1 MSNVQL
7 IIREYGSHIIEKLE
21 KASTICILTSFVMKS
36 GVEFLKDALQKAAAN
51 GAEIKICTGDYLH
64 ITQPEALEILLGID
78 ERIEVRI
85 WKSNGVSFHPKAYIF
100 HVDGK
105 DFLYVGSSNLSRS
118 ALNQG
123 VEWNLLVS
131 DEKEV
136 FEEAQNEYLKI
147 FYAEQ
152 TVPLN
157 KTTLEDYKASFEEF
171 GRKHPKLSKKWS
183 ELEEVELMLPSNKE
197 TPEQPGV
204 IFEPSANYGDIQ
216 PRFAQ
221 IEALEELNKTLEE
234 EYNKALVVM
243 ATGLG
248 KTYLAGF
255 FSKNFK
261 KILFIAHREEIL
273 YQARDSFIKVMPD
286 KQYGIYN
293 GKTKESNADAIFAS
307 IYTLS
312 MKTHLEQF
320 QPDEFDLIIIDEFH
334 HAAAD
339 SYQRA
344 LDYFKP
350 KFLLG
355 ITATPDRNDNKDVYA
370 ICDGNVAFRLDFL
383 DAIERKWLAPFKY
396 FGVYDDTDYSQITW
410 LGNRYDEEELLQAQ
424 LREGLALKILR
435 AWEDKRQTRTL
446 AFCSSIRQANFLSN
460 YFNHH
465 GYKTVSLHSQQVDIN
480 RSKAISKLHNGEI
493 DAIFTVNLFNEGV
506 DIPAVDTLLFVRPTE
521 SLTVFTQQI
530 GRGLRLHPGKEAC
543 VIVDL
548 IGNYRNADIKL
559 SLFDTNPSE
568 GKTRNIQPTLP
579 QFCELDLDINVIN
592 LFKEMMRKRQPRK
605 EKLLSDYL
613 DLKRDLGRRPTY
625 LEIHLKGASESTQ
638 YKQEFQ
644 SYFGFLNWA
653 EELSPQ
659 EALVYNRYEKWFVE
673 VEKTSMTKS
682 YKMVVLLAML
692 DRGKSN
698 WYDSISSK
706 ETARVFHQY
715 LMEKEF
721 RKRIDFSDKGA
732 RELWDYEDKG
742 VSKLISKMP
751 MTKWSGSSK
760 GLISY
765 QNDEFRLNFDVARE
779 DEEILYD
786 WTKEIC
792 EYRLHYHFERK
803 AHTPP
808 AYT

>member
-7 IIREYGSHIIEKLE
+7 NIREYGSHIIEKLE
-21 KASTICILTSFVMKS
+21 TASTICILTSFVMKS
-36 GVEFLKDALQKAAAN
+36 GVEFLKDALIRAAAN

-78 ERIEVRI
+78 DRIEVRI

-100 HVDGK
+100 QAEGTDY
-105 DFLYVGSSNLSRS
+105 LYVGSSNLSRS

-136 FEEAQNEYLKI
+136 FEEAQNEFLKI

-183 ELEEVELMLPSNKE
+183 ELEELELMLPSNNE

-204 IFEPSANYGDIQ
+204 VFEPSADYGDIQ

-273 YQARDSFIKVMPD
+273 YQARESFKKIMPY

-293 GKTKESNADAIFAS
+293 GKTKERNADAIFAS

-312 MKTHLEQF
+312 MKIHLEQF
-320 QPDEFDLIIIDEFH
+320 QRDEFDLIIIDEFH

-339 SYQRA
+339 SYKRA

-383 DAIERKWLAPFKY
+383 DAIERKWLAPFRY

-424 LREGLALKILR
+424 LREDLALKILR
-435 AWEDKRQTRTL
+435 AWEDKKQTRTL
-446 AFCSSIRQANFLSN
+446 AFCSSIRQANFLAN
-460 YFNHH
+460 YFNQH
-465 GYKTVSLHSQQVDIN
+465 GYQTVSLHSQQVDIS
-480 RSKAISKLHNGEI
+480 RSQAISKLHNGEI
-493 DAIFTVNLFNEGV
+493 NAIFTVDLFNEGV

-543 VIVDL
+543 VIIDL

-579 QFCELDLDINVIN
+579 QFCEIDLDINVIN
-592 LFKEMMRKRQPRK
+592 LYKEMMRKRQPRK
-605 EKLLSDYL
+605 EKLLNDYL
-613 DLKRDLGRRPTY
+613 DLKRELGRRPTY
-625 LEIHLKGASESTQ
+625 LELHLKGASESSQ

-644 SYFGFLNWA
+644 SYFGFLKWA
-653 EELSPQ
+653 EELTHQ
-659 EALVYNRYEKWFVE
+659 EADIYSRFKNWFVE

-692 DRGKSN
+692 ERGKVN
-698 WYDSISSK
+698 WYNPISSK
-706 ETARVFHQY
+706 ETARFFHQY
-715 LMEKEF
+715 LIEKEY

-732 RELWDYEDKG
+732 KSLWDYEEKG
-742 VSKLISKMP
+742 VSKLIAKMP
-751 MTKWSGSSK
+751 MKNWSSSSK

-765 QNDEFRLNFDVARE
+765 EKDEFKLNFDVALD
-779 DEEILYD
+779 DEEILYN
-786 WTKEIC
+786 WTKEVC

-803 AHTPP
+803 AINQ
-808 AYT
+808 

>member
-1 MSNVQL
+1 MFGIGSFYPNV
-7 IIREYGSHIIEKLE
+7 
-21 KASTICILTSFVMKS
+21 
-36 GVEFLKDALQKAAAN
+36 
-51 GAEIKICTGDYLH
+51 
-64 ITQPEALEILLGID
+64 
-78 ERIEVRI
+78 
-85 WKSNGVSFHPKAYIF
+85 
-100 HVDGK
+100 
-105 DFLYVGSSNLSRS
+105 
-118 ALNQG
+118 
-123 VEWNLLVS
+123 
-131 DEKEV
+131 
-136 FEEAQNEYLKI
+136 
-147 FYAEQ
+147 
-152 TVPLN
+152 
-157 KTTLEDYKASFEEF
+157 
-171 GRKHPKLSKKWS
+171 
-183 ELEEVELMLPSNKE
+183 
-197 TPEQPGV
+197 
-204 IFEPSANYGDIQ
+204 
-216 PRFAQ
+216 
-221 IEALEELNKTLEE
+221 
-234 EYNKALVVM
+234 
-243 ATGLG
+243 
-248 KTYLAGF
+248 
-255 FSKNFK
+255 
-261 KILFIAHREEIL
+261 LFIAHREEIL
-273 YQARDSFIKVMPD
+273 YQARDSFKKVMPD

-320 QPDEFDLIIIDEFH
+320 QPEEFDLIIIDEFH

-339 SYQRA
+339 SYKRA

-355 ITATPDRNDNKDVYA
+355 ITATADRNDNKDVYA

-410 LGNRYDEEELLQAQ
+410 LGNRYEEEELLQAQ
-424 LREGLALKILR
+424 LKEDLALKILR
-435 AWEDKRQTRTL
+435 AWEDKKQTRTL

-465 GYKTVSLHSQQVDIN
+465 GYKTVSLHSQQVDIS

-493 DAIFTVNLFNEGV
+493 HAIFTVNLFNEGV

-548 IGNYRNADIKL
+548 IGNYLNADIKL

-579 QFCELDLDINVIN
+579 QFCELDLDIYVIN

-644 SYFGFLNWA
+644 SYFGFLKLA
-653 EELSPQ
+653 EELSHQ
-659 EALVYNRYEKWFVE
+659 EALVYNHYEKWFVE

-692 DRGKSN
+692 ARGKSN

-706 ETARVFHQY
+706 ETTHFFHQ
-715 LMEKEF
+715 
-721 RKRIDFSDKGA
+721 
-732 RELWDYEDKG
+732 
-742 VSKLISKMP
+742 
-751 MTKWSGSSK
+751 
-760 GLISY
+760 
-765 QNDEFRLNFDVARE
+765 
-779 DEEILYD
+779 
-786 WTKEIC
+786 
-792 EYRLHYHFERK
+792 
-803 AHTPP
+803 
-808 AYT
+808 

>member
-7 IIREYGSHIIEKLE
+7 IIKEYGSHIIEKLE
-21 KASTICILTSFVMKS
+21 TASTICILTSFVMKS
-36 GVEFLKDALQKAAAN
+36 GVDFLQDALKKAAAN

-78 ERIEVRI
+78 DRIEVRI

-100 HVDGK
+100 QADGK

-131 DEKEV
+131 DEKKV
-136 FEEAQNEYLKI
+136 FEEAQNEFLKI
-147 FYAEQ
+147 FYANQ

-183 ELEEVELMLPSNKE
+183 ELEELELMLPSNKA

-204 IFEPSANYGDIQ
+204 AFEPSVNYGDIQ

-273 YQARDSFIKVMPD
+273 YQARDSFKKIMPD

-293 GKTKESNADAIFAS
+293 GKMKERNADAIFAS

-312 MKTHLEQF
+312 MKTHLDQF
-320 QPDEFDLIIIDEFH
+320 QREEFDLIIIDEFH

-339 SYQRA
+339 SYKRA

-383 DAIERKWLAPFKY
+383 DAIERNWLAPFKY

-410 LGNRYDEEELLQAQ
+410 LGYRYDEEELLQAQ
-424 LREGLALKILR
+424 LREDLALKILR
-435 AWEDKRQTRTL
+435 AWEDKKQTRTL

-460 YFNHH
+460 YFNQH
-465 GYKTVSLHSQQVDIN
+465 GYQTVSLYSQQVEIS

-493 DAIFTVNLFNEGV
+493 DTIFTVDLFNEGV

-579 QFCELDLDINVIN
+579 QFCEIDLDINVID

-605 EKLLSDYL
+605 EKLLNDYL
-613 DLKRDLGRRPTY
+613 DLKREFGKRPTY
-625 LEIHLKGASESTQ
+625 LELHLKGASESTQ

-653 EELSPQ
+653 EELTSH
-659 EALVYNRYEKWFVE
+659 ESEVYSRYENWFVE

-692 DRGKSN
+692 VRGKAN
-698 WYDSISSK
+698 WYNPISSK
-706 ETARVFHQY
+706 ETARFFHQY
-715 LMEKEF
+715 LMEKEY

-732 RELWDYEDKG
+732 KSLWDYEENG
-742 VSKLISKMP
+742 VSKLIAKMP
-751 MTKWSGSSK
+751 MKNWSSSSK
-760 GLISY
+760 ELISY
-765 QNDEFRLNFDVARE
+765 EKDEFKLNFYVAPE
-779 DEEILYD
+779 DEEILYN

-803 AHTPP
+803 AINQ
-808 AYT
+808 